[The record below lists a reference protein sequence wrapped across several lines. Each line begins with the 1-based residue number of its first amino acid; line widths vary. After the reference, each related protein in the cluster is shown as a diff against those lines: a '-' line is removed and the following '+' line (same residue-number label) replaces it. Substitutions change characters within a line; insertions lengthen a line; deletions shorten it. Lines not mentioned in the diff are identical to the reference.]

1 MVVISTNNKRIV
13 KINEYKAL
21 FIKKN
26 SNNSTKIIEYKERLI
41 KYEENYEKFDLY

>member
-21 FIKKN
+21 LIKKN